1 MWFLNLQAFSV
12 YAAVV
17 VSLVVILSLM
27 YCLTVIHTETLI
39 DGEPIL
45 KLPPKTIQ
53 LNKIDFTQEERAFY
67 LTLEEGS
74 RQKFKAYDA
83 AGTIR
88 ENYANILVLL
98 LRLRQACDHPLLLN
112 GHESDLVDC
121 NSIERAKQLPKETVT
136 NLLEKLERGPAIC
149 SICNDPPE
157 DAVVTT
163 CGHVFC
169 YQCVHERLT
178 SDGHVCPYALCG
190 NKLSF
195 RSVFT
200 PAVLKLC
207 TSPKQ
212 EFGEETS
219 CSTAADKPPSI
230 CESSYISSKIRAAV
244 EILNSIIKTP
254 ALTAG
259 DTTESIPSMAPPVKA
274 IVFSQW
280 TGMLDLLELSL
291 NRNGIQFRRLD
302 GAMSL
307 DLREKEVNGFKTDP
321 EVRVMLMSLK
331 AGNLGLNM
339 VAACHV
345 IMLDPWWN
353 PYAEDQAVDRAHR
366 IGQTRPVTVSRFT
379 VKDTVEDRILA
390 LQEKK
395 REMVE
400 SAFGEDG
407 SRGTATKLTVEDLRY
422 LFMV

>member
-1 MWFLNLQAFSV
+1 MIYF
-12 YAAVV
+12 
-17 VSLVVILSLM
+17 
-27 YCLTVIHTETLI
+27 
-39 DGEPIL
+39 PIL
-45 KLPPKTIQ
+45 Q
-53 LNKIDFTQEERAFY
+53 
-67 LTLEEGS
+67 
-74 RQKFKAYDA
+74 
-83 AGTIR
+83 
-88 ENYANILVLL
+88 
-98 LRLRQACDHPLLLN
+98 
-112 GHESDLVDC
+112 
-121 NSIERAKQLPKETVT
+121 
-136 NLLEKLERGPAIC
+136 
-149 SICNDPPE
+149 DPPE

-207 TSPKQ
+207 ISPKP

-219 CSTAADKPPSI
+219 CSTAADKPSSI
-230 CESSYISSKIRAAV
+230 CESSYISSKIRSAV
-244 EILNSIIKTP
+244 EILNSLIKTP

-321 EVRVMLMSLK
+321 EVSFLHS
-331 AGNLGLNM
+331 
-339 VAACHV
+339 
-345 IMLDPWWN
+345 
-353 PYAEDQAVDRAHR
+353 
-366 IGQTRPVTVSRFT
+366 
-379 VKDTVEDRILA
+379 ILF
-390 LQEKK
+390 LLLIQQC
-395 REMVE
+395 
-400 SAFGEDG
+400 
-407 SRGTATKLTVEDLRY
+407 
-422 LFMV
+422 